1 VTTERTSTSEP
12 RGRPQRA
19 DARRNYDRLVAA
31 ARETFAEDGIGAS
44 LEEVARRA
52 EVGIGTLY
60 RHFPTRQDLFDAVY
74 LEEVQAFCRS
84 SDELGDLPAWDAFV
98 SWADRLVAYVST
110 KRALA
115 EALNYDSEMFQ
126 TGRAA
131 VQESGERSLARA
143 LEAGVARPG
152 LSFDD
157 VLRMVAGITT
167 VAVVDSSQRDR
178 ILRLALDG
186 LRYQPSDA

>member
-1 VTTERTSTSEP
+1 VTTDGTPTSEP

-19 DARRNYDRLVAA
+19 DARRNYDKLTAA

-60 RHFPTRQDLFDAVY
+60 RHFPTRQALFDTVY
-74 LEEVQAFCRS
+74 LEEVQTFSRS
-84 SDELGDLPAWDAFV
+84 SDELSDLPAWDAFV
-98 SWADRLVAYVST
+98 SWAERLVAYVST

-115 EALNYDSEMFQ
+115 EALNYDSELFQ

-131 VQESGERSLARA
+131 VQENGERFLARA
-143 LEAGVARPG
+143 VEAGVARPE

-157 VLRMVAGITT
+157 VLRMVAGIT
-167 VAVVDSSQRDR
+167 AVDCVDSGQRDR

>member
-1 VTTERTSTSEP
+1 VTTEGTPTSGP

-19 DARRNYDRLVAA
+19 DARRNYDKLVAA

-60 RHFPTRQDLFDAVY
+60 RHFPTRQDLFDTVY
-74 LEEVQAFCRS
+74 LEEVQTFSRS
-84 SDELGDLPAWDAFV
+84 SDELCDLPAWDAFV
-98 SWADRLVAYVST
+98 SWAERLVAYVST

-115 EALNYDSEMFQ
+115 EALNYDSELFQ
-126 TGRAA
+126 AGRAA
-131 VQESGERSLARA
+131 VQENGERFLARA
-143 LEAGVARPG
+143 VEAGVARPE

-167 VAVVDSSQRDR
+167 VECVDSGQRDR

>member
-19 DARRNYDRLVAA
+19 DARRNYDKLVAA

-74 LEEVQAFCRS
+74 LEEVKAISRS

-98 SWADRLVAYVST
+98 SWTDRLVSYVST

-115 EALNYDSEMFQ
+115 EALNYNSEMFQ
-126 TGRAA
+126 AGRAA
-131 VQESGERSLARA
+131 VQENGERFLARA
-143 LEAGVARPG
+143 VEAGVARPET
-152 LSFDD
+152 SFDD

-167 VAVVDSSQRDR
+167 VAVVDPGQRDR

-186 LRYQPSDA
+186 LRYQSSDA